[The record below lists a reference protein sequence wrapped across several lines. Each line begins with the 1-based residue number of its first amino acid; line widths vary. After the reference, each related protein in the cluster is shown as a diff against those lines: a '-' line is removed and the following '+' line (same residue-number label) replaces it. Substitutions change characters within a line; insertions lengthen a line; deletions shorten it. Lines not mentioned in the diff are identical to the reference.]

1 MNQTKENLKKISGL
15 AIPLILSQ
23 IGQVFVTLADN
34 AMVGHAGKEYLA
46 ASSFANS
53 VFMMILMFG
62 MGITFGLTPLVGKS
76 YGQKEYGYIQKLFHN
91 SIFLNLMISVI
102 LMIVGVVVGLC
113 MPFMGQP
120 EHVVA
125 LAQPYYYILLI
136 SVLPL
141 LHFFSIKQ
149 FAEGMENTKLAMI
162 LTVTGNIL
170 NIIGNYILIY
180 GKFGAPQ
187 LYLNGAGISTLIS
200 RIFMMVG
207 FIYVFKTKSVFE
219 NFSLSF
225 SFKEIE
231 WKIQK
236 RLLGIGSSIGL
247 QMLIEAVIFSVGAIM
262 MGWVGE
268 LYLASHQIAVSLS
281 YFTFMIANGIAQA
294 TTIRISTLY
303 GQKDLLQLNTTIKL
317 SFIITLCYST
327 LCCIM
332 FYVLA
337 RPLAAIFTNETEVI
351 AEAAA
356 LIGMAAIYQ
365 IFDGLQVLGIGVLRG
380 FADVKRPMI
389 YAAASYLLVG
399 IPGGYICTFTLGMGA
414 RGIWV
419 GFIIG
424 LGSAAV
430 LFWARTYKRMK
441 VLGGQLA

>member
-1 MNQTKENLKKISGL
+1 MNQTRENLKKITGL
-15 AIPLILSQ
+15 AIPLVLSQ

-53 VFMMILMFG
+53 VFTMILMFG

-76 YGQKEYGYIQKLFHN
+76 FGRKEFGQLQKLFHN
-91 SIFLNLMISVI
+91 SIFLNLSLSVI
-102 LMIVGVVVGLC
+102 LVIVGLVVGLF
-113 MPFMGQP
+113 MPYMGQS
-120 EHVVA
+120 EKVVA
-125 LAQPYYYILLI
+125 LAQPYYYILLL
-136 SVLPL
+136 STLPL

-162 LTVTGNIL
+162 LTVTGNVL

-187 LYLNGAGISTLIS
+187 LYLNGAGISTLLS
-200 RIFMMVG
+200 RVFMMVG
-207 FIYVFKTKSVFE
+207 FIYVFKTRSVFKD
-219 NFSLSF
+219 FTLTF
-225 SFKEIE
+225 HLKEIE

-262 MGWVGE
+262 VGWVGE
-268 LYLASHQIAVSLS
+268 LYLASHQIAMSLS

-303 GQKDLLQLNTTIKL
+303 GQKDLIQLRTTIKL
-317 SFIITLCYST
+317 SLIITVCYSSV
-327 LCCIM
+327 CCIL
-332 FYVLA
+332 FFVLA
-337 RPLAAIFTNETEVI
+337 KPLAAIFTNETEVI
-351 AEAAA
+351 VEAAA

-365 IFDGLQVLGIGVLRG
+365 IFDGLQVLGIGLLRG

-389 YAAASYLLVG
+389 YAVASYLLIG
-399 IPGGYICTFTLGMGA
+399 IPGGYISAFTLGFGA
-414 RGIWV
+414 QGVWV